1 MGEEAEKIHQNFISS
16 FHGEEDTTKKI
27 IIKASDYGTMETIRD
42 HISEIKDSAG
52 LQHFTVFKYDVGS
65 ITETD
70 LIECIEF
77 DMEIFCMDIT
87 PNTTI
92 ESQAITEGISVRTY
106 DIIYK
111 LLEDLKEMNE
121 TIAVEKSIT
130 VDVKGSALVQQIFEI
145 NLNKSSNKI
154 FFLIEKSEVENRR
167 VKGQQWLF

>member
-1 MGEEAEKIHQNFISS
+1 
-16 FHGEEDTTKKI
+16 
-27 IIKASDYGTMETIRD
+27 METIQD
-42 HISEIKDSAG
+42 HIGEIKDAAG

-87 PNTTI
+87 PNASI
-92 ESQAITEGISVRTY
+92 ESQAIGEGISVRTY

-111 LLEDLKEMNE
+111 LLEDLKVMNDK
-121 TIAVEKSIT
+121 IAVEKSIT

-145 NLNKSSNKI
+145 NLNKSSN
-154 FFLIEKSEVENRR
+154 FFFV
-167 VKGQQWLF
+167 VKNWK